1 MEIYV
6 LVKQV
11 PDPEAIIKVKSD
23 SELEIENKYFTNF
36 FDEIAI
42 EAGLKLKEK
51 FSGKVTVLTVD
62 NKKVDA
68 LRRGIAMGAD
78 DAIQITDPGL
88 EGSDQFAIAK
98 ALAAYLKDKPFD
110 LILAG
115 RQAMDDDAGIVGP
128 AVAELL
134 GIPHVNTIIGL
145 EVDDPKKE
153 VNPVRNS
160 SGALNPAGIILKSN
174 PATEQRGIISN
185 GVKVIREVEGGKEI
199 LSCSLPALFT
209 CQKGLNNPRI
219 PQVMNVMKAMKAQI
233 KKLDLAALGLSAAD
247 AGGQAAKIKI
257 QKYLPPPKRP
267 PVKMIKEDFPENV
280 KALVKLLKEEAKV
293 I

>member
-11 PDPEAIIKVKSD
+11 PDPEAIVRVKSD

-36 FDEIAI
+36 FDEIAV

-51 FSGKVTVLTVD
+51 FGGKVTVLTID
-62 NKKVDA
+62 NRKVDA
-68 LRRGIAMGAD
+68 LRRGISMGAD
-78 DAIQITDPGL
+78 EAIQITDPAL
-88 EGSDQFAIAK
+88 EGSDLFAIAK
-98 ALAAYLKDKPFD
+98 VLATFLKDKPFD

-134 GIPHVNTIIGL
+134 GIPHVNAIIGL
-145 EVDDPKKE
+145 
-153 VNPVRNS
+153 
-160 SGALNPAGIILKSN
+160 
-174 PATEQRGIISN
+174 
-185 GVKVIREVEGGKEI
+185 KVEDQKREARLIREVENGKEI

-209 CQKGLNNPRI
+209 CQKGLNTPRI
-219 PQVMNVMKAMKAQI
+219 PLVMNVMKAMKTQI
-233 KKLDLAALGLSAAD
+233 KKMDLPSLGLDKTDVGA
-247 AGGQAAKIKI
+247 QASKMRV
-257 QKYLPPPKRP
+257 QKYLPPATRP

-280 KALVKLLKEEAKV
+280 KILVKLLREEAK
-293 I
+293 II

>member
-1 MEIYV
+1 MDVYV

-11 PDPEAIIKVKSD
+11 PDPEAIIKVKSE

-42 EAGLKLKEK
+42 EAGLRLKEK
-51 FSGKVTVLTVD
+51 LGGTVTVLTVD

-78 DAIQITDPGL
+78 DAIQVTDPAL

-134 GIPHVNTIIGL
+134 EIPHVNAIIGL
-145 EVDDPKKE
+145 EVDDSQK
-153 VNPVRNS
+153 
-160 SGALNPAGIILKSN
+160 
-174 PATEQRGIISN
+174 
-185 GVKVIREVEGGKEI
+185 GVKVIREVEGGKET

-209 CQKGLNNPRI
+209 CQKGLYIPRI
-219 PQVMNVMKAMKAQI
+219 PKVMNVMKAIKSPI

-247 AGGQAAKIKI
+247 AGGQAAKMKVR
-257 QKYLPPPKRP
+257 KYLPPPKRP

-280 KALVKLLKEEAKV
+280 KTLVKLLKEEAKV
-293 I
+293 V

>member
-11 PDPEAIIKVKSD
+11 PDPEAIVKVKSD
-23 SELEIENKYFTNF
+23 SELEVENKFFTNF
-36 FDEIAI
+36 FDEIAV
-42 EAGLKLKEK
+42 EAGLKLKERLG
-51 FSGKVTVLTVD
+51 GKVTVLTVD
-62 NKKVDA
+62 NKKADA

-78 DAIQITDPGL
+78 DAIQITDPVL
-88 EGSDQFAIAK
+88 EGSDPFAVAK

-134 GIPHVNTIIGL
+134 GIPHVNAIIGI
-145 EVDDPKKE
+145 EVDDPQKE
-153 VNPVRNS
+153 V
-160 SGALNPAGIILKSN
+160 
-174 PATEQRGIISN
+174 
-185 GVKVIREVEGGKEI
+185 KVTREIEGGKEV
-199 LSCSLPALFT
+199 LSCVLPALFT
-209 CQKGLNNPRI
+209 CQKGLDQPRI
-219 PQVMNVMKAMKAQI
+219 PKVTNVMKAMRAQI
-233 KKLDLAALGLSAAD
+233 KKLGLSALGLNATD
-247 AGGQAAKIKI
+247 AGGQAAKTRIR
-257 QKYLPPPKRP
+257 KYLPPPQRP

-280 KALVKLLKEEAKV
+280 KRLVKLLKEEAKV

>member
-6 LVKQV
+6 LAKQV

-42 EAGLKLKEK
+42 EEGIKLKER
-51 FSGKVTVLTVD
+51 FGGKVTVLTVD
-62 NKKVDA
+62 NKRVDA

-78 DAIQITDPGL
+78 DAIQVTDPAL

-98 ALAAYLKDKPFD
+98 ALAAYLKDRLFD

-134 GIPHVNTIIGL
+134 GIPHVNMMIGL
-145 EVDDPKKE
+145 EVDDPKKD
-153 VNPVRNS
+153 
-160 SGALNPAGIILKSN
+160 
-174 PATEQRGIISN
+174 
-185 GVKVIREVEGGKEI
+185 VKVLREVEDGKEI

-209 CQKGLNNPRI
+209 CQKDLNTPRI
-219 PQVMNVMKAMKAQI
+219 PLVMNVMKAMKAQI
-233 KKLDLAALGLSAAD
+233 KKVDLTALGLSAD
-247 AGGQAAKIKI
+247 DVGGRAAKMKVR
-257 QKYLPPPKRP
+257 KYLSPPKRV

-280 KALVKLLKEEAKV
+280 KRLVKLLKEEAKV

>member
-11 PDPEAIIKVKSD
+11 PDPEALVRVKSET
-23 SELEIENKYFTNF
+23 ELDIENKYFTSF
-36 FDEIAI
+36 FDEIGI

-51 FSGKVTVLTVD
+51 LGGKVTVLTVD
-62 NKKVDA
+62 NKRVDA

-78 DAIQITDPGL
+78 DAVQITDPSL
-88 EGSDQFAIAK
+88 EGSDPFGIAR
-98 ALAAYLKDKPFD
+98 ALAAFLKGTPFD

-134 GIPHVNTIIGL
+134 AIPHVNSIISL
-145 EVDDPKKE
+145 EVDGEKKE
-153 VNPVRNS
+153 AKIV
-160 SGALNPAGIILKSN
+160 
-174 PATEQRGIISN
+174 
-185 GVKVIREVEGGKEI
+185 REVENGKET
-199 LSCSLPALFT
+199 LTCPLPALFT
-209 CQKGLNNPRI
+209 CQKGLCTPRI

-233 KKLDLAALGLSAAD
+233 KKVDLSSLGLSPSDVGA
-247 AGGQAAKIKI
+247 QAATVKTR
-257 QKYLPPPKRP
+257 KYFPPPKRP
-267 PVKMIKEDFPENV
+267 PVKVIKEDFPENV
-280 KALVKLLKEEAKV
+280 KILVKLLREDAKV

>member
-1 MEIYV
+1 VRVIRFYQSIHPYDSTITEVKMDVYV

-11 PDPEAIIKVKSD
+11 PDPEAIIRVKSD
-23 SELEIENKYFTNF
+23 SELEVENKYFTNF

-42 EAGLKLKEK
+42 EASLRLKEK
-51 FSGKVTVLTVD
+51 FGGKVTVLTVD
-62 NKKVDA
+62 NKRVDA

-78 DAIQITDPGL
+78 DAVQITDPAL

-134 GIPHVNTIIGL
+134 GIPHVNAIIGL
-145 EVDDPKKE
+145 EVDDSAK
-153 VNPVRNS
+153 
-160 SGALNPAGIILKSN
+160 
-174 PATEQRGIISN
+174 
-185 GVKVIREVEGGKEI
+185 GVTVSREVEGGKEI
-199 LSCSLPALFT
+199 LSCCLPALFT
-209 CQKGLNNPRI
+209 CQKGLYTPRI
-219 PQVMNVMKAMKAQI
+219 PKMVNVMKAMKAQM
-233 KKLDLAALGLSAAD
+233 KKLDFAALGLTATD
-247 AGGQAAKIKI
+247 AGGQAAKIKVE
-257 QKYLPPPKRP
+257 KYLPPPKRP
-267 PVKMIKEDFPENV
+267 PVKMIGEDFPKNV
-280 KALVKLLKEEAKV
+280 KILVRLLKEEAKV

>member
-11 PDPEAIIKVKSD
+11 PDPEAIVKVKSD

-51 FSGKVTVLTVD
+51 FGGKVTVLTVD
-62 NKKVDA
+62 NRKVDA
-68 LRRGIAMGAD
+68 LRRGISMGAD
-78 DAIQITDPGL
+78 EAIQITDPAL

-128 AVAELL
+128 AVAERL
-134 GIPHVNTIIGL
+134 GIPHVNMIIGL
-145 EVDDPKKE
+145 EVDDQKKE
-153 VNPVRNS
+153 
-160 SGALNPAGIILKSN
+160 A
-174 PATEQRGIISN
+174 
-185 GVKVIREVEGGKEI
+185 KVTREVENGKEI
-199 LSCSLPALFT
+199 LSCPFPALFT
-209 CQKGLNNPRI
+209 CQKGLNAPRI
-219 PQVMNVMKAMKAQI
+219 PLVMNVMKAMKAQI
-233 KKLDLAALGLSAAD
+233 KKVDLASLGLSTSD
-247 AGGQAAKIKI
+247 VGVNAAKVKV
-257 QKYLPPPKRP
+257 QKYFPQPKRP
-267 PVKMIKEDFPENV
+267 PVKMIKEDFPDNV
-280 KALVKLLKEEAKV
+280 KTLVKLLMEEAKV

>member
-1 MEIYV
+1 MALLLTPNASLLTGQDSLEVVMEIYI

-42 EAGLKLKEK
+42 EAGLKLREK
-51 FSGKVTVLTVD
+51 FGGKVTVLTVD
-62 NKKVDA
+62 NKKIDA

-78 DAIQITDPGL
+78 DAIQITDPSL
-88 EGSDQFAIAK
+88 EGSDQLAIAVT
-98 ALAAYLKDKPFD
+98 LATFLKGKPFD
-110 LILAG
+110 VILAG

-128 AVAELL
+128 AVAEVL

-145 EVDDPKKE
+145 EIEDPKKE
-153 VNPVRNS
+153 V
-160 SGALNPAGIILKSN
+160 
-174 PATEQRGIISN
+174 
-185 GVKVIREVEGGKEI
+185 KVVREVESGREI

-209 CQKGLNNPRI
+209 CQKGLNVPRI

-233 KKLDLAALGLSAAD
+233 KKVDLGALGLSTAEV
-247 AGGQAAKIKI
+247 GTRAAKIKV
-257 QKYLPPPKRP
+257 QKYSPPPKRP

-280 KALVKLLKEEAKV
+280 KILLKLLREEAKV

>member
-1 MEIYV
+1 MENYV

-23 SELEIENKYFTNF
+23 SELEVENKYFTNF

-42 EAGLKLKEK
+42 EAGLKLREK
-51 FSGKVTVLTVD
+51 FGGKVTVLTVD
-62 NKKVDA
+62 PKKVDA

-78 DAIQITDPGL
+78 DAIQIADAAL
-88 EGSDQFAIAK
+88 EGSDQLATAR

-134 GIPHVNTIIGL
+134 GIPHVNAIIGL
-145 EVDDPKKE
+145 DIEDPKKE
-153 VNPVRNS
+153 
-160 SGALNPAGIILKSN
+160 A
-174 PATEQRGIISN
+174 
-185 GVKVIREVEGGKEI
+185 KVIREVEGGQEV

-209 CQKGLNNPRI
+209 CQKGLNHPRI

-233 KKLDLAALGLSAAD
+233 KKLDLAALGLSKAD
-247 AGGQAAKIKI
+247 IGAQAARIKVR
-257 QKYLPPPKRP
+257 KYLSSPKRP
-267 PVKMIKEDFPENV
+267 PVRMIKEDFPENL
-280 KALVKLLKEEAKV
+280 KILVKLLREEAKV

>member
-1 MEIYV
+1 MDSYV

-51 FSGKVTVLTVD
+51 FGGKVTVLTVD
-62 NKKVDA
+62 NKKADA

-78 DAIQITDPGL
+78 DAIQIADAAL
-88 EGSDQFAIAK
+88 EGSDQFAIAR

-115 RQAMDDDAGIVGP
+115 RQAMDDEAGIVGP

-134 GIPHVNTIIGL
+134 GIPHVSTVIGL
-145 EVDDPKKE
+145 EMEDPKKE
-153 VNPVRNS
+153 
-160 SGALNPAGIILKSN
+160 A
-174 PATEQRGIISN
+174 
-185 GVKVIREVEGGKEI
+185 KVIREVEGGKEI

-209 CQKGLNNPRI
+209 CQKGLNPPRI

-247 AGGQAAKIKI
+247 AGSRAAKIKVR
-257 QKYLPPPKRP
+257 KYLPPPKRP
-267 PVKMIKEDFPENV
+267 PVRMIKGDFPENV
-280 KALVKLLKEEAKV
+280 KTLVKLLKEEAKV

>member
-1 MEIYV
+1 MMEIYV

-11 PDPEAIIKVKSD
+11 PDPEAIIKVKTD

-36 FDEIAI
+36 FDEIAV
-42 EAGLKLKEK
+42 EAGLKIKEK
-51 FSGKVTVLTVD
+51 FGGKVTVLTVD

-78 DAIQITDPGL
+78 DAIQITDPAL

-153 VNPVRNS
+153 V
-160 SGALNPAGIILKSN
+160 
-174 PATEQRGIISN
+174 
-185 GVKVIREVEGGKEI
+185 KVLREVEGGKEI
-199 LSCSLPALFT
+199 LSSSLPALFT

-219 PQVMNVMKAMKAQI
+219 PQVMNVMKAMKTQI
-233 KKLDLAALGLSAAD
+233 KKVDLAALGLNAEEV
-247 AGGQAAKIKI
+247 GGQAAKIKI
-257 QKYLPPPKRP
+257 QKYLSPPKRT

>member
-11 PDPEAIIKVKSD
+11 PDPEAIVKVKSD

-51 FSGKVTVLTVD
+51 FGGKVTVLTVD
-62 NKKVDA
+62 NRKVDA
-68 LRRGIAMGAD
+68 LRRGISMGAD
-78 DAIQITDPGL
+78 EAIQITDPAL

-128 AVAELL
+128 AVAEWL
-134 GIPHVNTIIGL
+134 GIPHVNMIIGL
-145 EVDDPKKE
+145 EVDDQKKE
-153 VNPVRNS
+153 
-160 SGALNPAGIILKSN
+160 A
-174 PATEQRGIISN
+174 
-185 GVKVIREVEGGKEI
+185 KVTREVENGKEI
-199 LSCSLPALFT
+199 LSCPFPALFT
-209 CQKGLNNPRI
+209 CQKGLNAPRI
-219 PQVMNVMKAMKAQI
+219 PLVMNVMKAMKAQI
-233 KKLDLAALGLSAAD
+233 KKVDLASLGLSTSD
-247 AGGQAAKIKI
+247 VGVNAAKVKV
-257 QKYLPPPKRP
+257 QKYFPQPKRP
-267 PVKMIKEDFPENV
+267 PVKMIKEDFPDNV
-280 KALVKLLKEEAKV
+280 KTLVKLLMEEAKV

>member
-1 MEIYV
+1 
-6 LVKQV
+6 
-11 PDPEAIIKVKSD
+11 
-23 SELEIENKYFTNF
+23 
-36 FDEIAI
+36 
-42 EAGLKLKEK
+42 
-51 FSGKVTVLTVD
+51 
-62 NKKVDA
+62 
-68 LRRGIAMGAD
+68 
-78 DAIQITDPGL
+78 
-88 EGSDQFAIAK
+88 
-98 ALAAYLKDKPFD
+98 LAAYLKDKPFD

-153 VNPVRNS
+153 V
-160 SGALNPAGIILKSN
+160 
-174 PATEQRGIISN
+174 
-185 GVKVIREVEGGKEI
+185 KVLREVEGGKEI

-219 PQVMNVMKAMKAQI
+219 PQVMNVMKAMKTQI
-233 KKLDLAALGLSAAD
+233 KKVDLAALGLNAAD
-247 AGGQAAKIKI
+247 AGSQAAKIKV
-257 QKYLPPPKRP
+257 QKYLPSPKRP

-280 KALVKLLKEEAKV
+280 KSLVKLLKEEAKV

>member
-11 PDPEAIIKVKSD
+11 PDPEAIVRVKSD
-23 SELEIENKYFTNF
+23 TELEIENKYFTNF

-42 EAGLKLKEK
+42 EAGIRLKEK
-51 FSGKVTVLTVD
+51 LGGRVTVLTAD

-78 DAIQITDPGL
+78 ESFQITDPAL
-88 EGSDQFAIAK
+88 EGSDLFGIART
-98 ALAAYLKDKPFD
+98 LAAFLKGKPFD

-115 RQAMDDDAGIVGP
+115 RQAMDDDSGIVGP

-134 GIPHVNTIIGL
+134 GIPHVNSIIGL
-145 EVDDPKKE
+145 EVDGEKKE
-153 VNPVRNS
+153 
-160 SGALNPAGIILKSN
+160 A
-174 PATEQRGIISN
+174 
-185 GVKVIREVEGGKEI
+185 KVVREVENGKE
-199 LSCSLPALFT
+199 SLTCPIPALFT
-209 CQKGLNNPRI
+209 CQKGLNTPRI

-233 KKLDLAALGLSAAD
+233 NKVNLSVLGLSPSDVGA
-247 AGGQAAKIKI
+247 QAAKVKVR
-257 QKYLPPPKRP
+257 KYLAPPKRP
-267 PVKMIKEDFPENV
+267 PVKMLKEDFPENV
-280 KALVKLLKEEAKV
+280 KTLVKLLREEAKV